1 MQTLPNGNIFIG
13 WGSAPDFSEYTPGGE
28 QIFNGSFA
36 AGTNSYR
43 AYRFAWSGQPVTRPA
58 ITAAATSH
66 GRTHVWASWNGATEV
81 AYWRV
86 LGGPSPGSL
95 QTLTVQPDRSF
106 ETRITVHRGPA
117 YVEVQALNQHGQVL
131 PHGTSSVQPV
141 G

>member
-1 MQTLPNGNIFIG
+1 
-13 WGSAPDFSEYTPGGE
+13 
-28 QIFNGSFA
+28 
-36 AGTNSYR
+36 
-43 AYRFAWSGQPVTRPA
+43 
-58 ITAAATSH
+58 
-66 GRTHVWASWNGATEV
+66 V